1 MPATANLREGTA
13 GSLQP
18 LQPRGRDDVWVVGP
32 DLVVRTAALPTAIVH
47 RLRCPHTAA
56 EIHQLL
62 ESARQL
68 EEEAD
73 ELRGALYTLIPTLDD
88 SLRGRAMGLRRALH
102 RNKSVTGSMRALDAA
117 LPEPLKDRIVRWE
130 DHRTQHG
137 RRDAALPALLA
148 AELVDRRAELRR
160 LAADPVFRQG
170 LASSRPSLL
179 HAVSPW
185 LDGTRERPPQRRTLL
200 RLSNYLVRTAAKT
213 SPRSSFTTLGL
224 GEWTG
229 LSLPSAEAPL
239 AETSPAPKLTVQ
251 PHALLL
257 GAVITAVARHQG
269 LRHVV
274 RLRLNPGR
282 MADGD
287 RLWWLTPTAT
297 SPLVGARLTGPARTL
312 LAVAAQGT
320 HSLTELVDRLVDES
334 HHTEEPIELSQAVEF
349 VESLV
354 QAQLL
359 LPVPPVPDQSDDQL
373 ADLLHWLDRVHEGPG
388 LPESLRGVRA
398 DLADAHRRL
407 TRLADDRLD
416 AERWPAERE
425 AFETSLRAAA
435 VTLGVLSTGD
445 ELPDATGVYDHR
457 VVTGPA
463 ARLPVDE
470 WTPLLDDLNLV
481 RRMLALFD
489 PKLPFQLELG
499 RLFAETYGPDA
510 HVPYLEFF
518 RACHLPG
525 EEADR
530 LRRLHALRVMLSPE
544 QEQAALDA
552 FGESASEHLVEVMA
566 LRAAL
571 VADFNAQRPDP
582 DGVVRPPLDA
592 LHKRIGHWPGYLS
605 APGSITAYLQQHAPG
620 RAVLNGVDTGYGHG
634 LARVRR
640 LVHGGRGPLPQ
651 PDRKRVPDEPLLA
664 EWDHVF
670 GSTLNVRR
678 AAVPYTIDYP
688 GLVADRPADRILPLH
703 ELTVTYDLAYGRL
716 RLCAPAHGP
725 VQPVYTGG
733 NWEVLLPPAARFLM
747 DGFAEPPMFLAP
759 QSWWLN
765 EPIRELPAEV
775 RHLPRL
781 ELGRLTVR
789 RALWAVRAGS
799 VPQREVGE
807 GDAAF
812 MLRFTAWLRGHSIP
826 DRCFVRVLEPG
837 AGRVV
842 ARSKP
847 MPLDAGNW
855 FLLTAFEGRL
865 GDADDLVL
873 FTEELPELSGDEG
886 RHVQELM
893 VELGDPAVHR
903 G

>member
-1 MPATANLREGTA
+1 MPATADPREGTA
-13 GSLQP
+13 GSP
-18 LQPRGRDDVWVVGP
+18 RPVRPRGRDGAWAVAP
-32 DLVVRTAALPTAIVH
+32 DFVVRTAALPTTAVH
-47 RLRCPHTAA
+47 RLRCPRTAA
-56 EIHQLL
+56 EIHRLL
-62 ESARQL
+62 ESDRRL
-68 EEEAD
+68 EEEAAALGD
-73 ELRGALYTLIPTLDD
+73 ALYGLIPSLDD
-88 SLRGRAMGLRRALH
+88 LLRGRAVGLRRAL
-102 RNKSVTGSMRALDAA
+102 RRRKGATGPLRALDTALPTTLRDRIMRWEELRTEHERSNAA
-117 LPEPLKDRIVRWE
+117 LP
-130 DHRTQHG
+130 G
-137 RRDAALPALLA
+137 LLA
-148 AELVDRRAELRR
+148 AELVGRRAELRR
-160 LAADPVFRQG
+160 LAADPAFRQG

-179 HAVSPW
+179 RVVGPW

-224 GEWTG
+224 GEW
-229 LSLPSAEAPL
+229 AEPARPAAGAPP
-239 AETSPAPKLTVQ
+239 AETRPAPKLTVQ

-257 GAVITAVARHQG
+257 GAVVAAVARHEG

-282 MADGD
+282 LPDGD

-297 SPLVGARLTGPARTL
+297 SPLVGAHLTGPARTL
-312 LAVAAQGT
+312 LAVAAEGT
-320 HSLTELVDRLVDES
+320 HPQAELVDRLVAES
-334 HHTEEPIELSQAVEF
+334 HRTEEPIERPQAVEF
-349 VESLV
+349 VESLIR
-354 QAQLL
+354 AQLL

-388 LPESLRGVRA
+388 LPASLRGVRA
-398 DLADAHRRL
+398 DLADAHARL
-407 TRLADDRLD
+407 TRLTDDRLD
-416 AERWPAERE
+416 AERWPTERE

-435 VTLGVLSTGD
+435 VTLGVLGTGD

-457 VVTGPA
+457 VVIGPA
-463 ARLPVDE
+463 ARLRAEE
-470 WTPLLDDLNLV
+470 WSPLLDDLDLV

-489 PKLPFQLELG
+489 PKLPFRLELG
-499 RLFAETYGPDA
+499 RLFAETYGSGA

-518 RACHLPG
+518 RACHVPG
-525 EEADR
+525 EGADR

-544 QEQAALDA
+544 QEQAALEA
-552 FGESASEHLVEVMA
+552 LGERADERLTEVLR

-571 VADFNAQRPDP
+571 VADLDARRPDA
-582 DGVVRPPLDA
+582 DGVVRPFLDD
-592 LHKRIGHWPGYLS
+592 LRERIGRWPDYLS
-605 APGSITAYLQQHAPG
+605 PPGSITAYLQQHAPG

-640 LVHGGRGPLPQ
+640 LVHGGRGPLPDPD
-651 PDRKRVPDEPLLA
+651 PDRAPNRPLRA

-688 GLVADRPADRILPLH
+688 GLVSDRPAERILPLYG
-703 ELTVTYDLAYGRL
+703 LTVTHDPADGCL
-716 RLCAPAHGP
+716 RLQAPGHGP

-733 NWEVLLPPAARFLM
+733 NWEVLLPPAVRFLM

-765 EPIRELPAEV
+765 EPVRGVPAEV

-789 RALWAVRAGS
+789 RALWAVRAGA
-799 VPQREVGE
+799 VPRRGVGE

-812 MLRFTAWLRGHSIP
+812 MLRFTAWLRRHGIP

-865 GDADDLVL
+865 GGADDLVL

-886 RHVQELM
+886 RHVRELM
-893 VELGDPAVHR
+893 VELGDPAVCR
-903 G
+903 D